1 MPLATQRLGKK
12 MEGSSSQNIVSD
24 ALIHPGITPGCG
36 MTPQKTISFSFSIDR
51 LKVKL
56 RGQVNCQ

>member
-36 MTPQKTISFSFSIDR
+36 MTPQKTI
-51 LKVKL
+51 
-56 RGQVNCQ
+56 